1 MFDSLK
7 KKLGGIP
14 KSDSE
19 KKLTKPELEAKVI
32 ESLVESDTSFET
44 AEEVWKRM
52 QPALEGKS
60 KKLAPGDY
68 TGILR
73 NAISGIFEVQKGV
86 MDITAVDKKP
96 YVILFLGINGTGKT
110 TTIAKVAK
118 LLKDHGKRVV
128 IAASDTFRAGAIEQ
142 ISIWGEKLGIT
153 VIKHQHGSDPSAVA
167 YDAISHAVARK
178 LDYVLIDT
186 AGRMQ
191 TNKNLIEEMK
201 KIRRVSK
208 PDHTIAVI
216 DAIAGQD
223 AINQARTFMQEVSFD
238 SIIVTK
244 LDTDAKGGSMITMAA
259 EIKKPILYVCTGQ
272 EPDDIMPFSSEWF
285 LDRILPK

>member
-7 KKLGGIP
+7 KRFGGIP
-14 KSDSE
+14 KSDADR
-19 KKLTKPELEAKVI
+19 KLTRQELRDRII
-32 ESLVESDTSFET
+32 ESLVESDASVET
-44 AEEVWKRM
+44 AEEVWRRM
-52 QPALEGKS
+52 QPALEGRSRKIS
-60 KKLAPGDY
+60 PGDY
-68 TGILR
+68 AGILR
-73 NAISGIFEVQKGV
+73 NAISEIFEIQKTV
-86 MDITAVDKKP
+86 TDITAVDKKP
-96 YVILFLGINGTGKT
+96 YIILFLGINGTGKT

-118 LLKDHGKRVV
+118 LLKDKGKRVV

-142 ISIWGEKLGIT
+142 ISIWGERLGVT

-167 YDAISHAVARK
+167 YDAINHAVARK

-223 AINQARTFMQEVSFD
+223 AINQARTFMEQVSFD

-272 EPDDIMPFSSEWF
+272 EPHDSHQGAST
-285 LDRILPK
+285 